1 MRRFQSLAFWCAV
14 AIVGGLGVTPVNA
27 QEAGCCRGMHG
38 QQPGGG
44 RHGRPHGGGRHGDP
58 SHQADREIFHFLL
71 EHRADIRRTVTP
83 LPNGVETLTESDD
96 PTVVAKLQTHVQAMA
111 RRVEE
116 QRPIHRRDPL
126 FAEIFR
132 HADKI
137 KMQLTPTPQ
146 GLKVLETSDDPYV
159 VQLIQAHAE
168 VVNLFVKNGWSE
180 MRKDHPLPVRQ

>member
-1 MRRFQSLAFWCAV
+1 MRGFKSLVFWSTV
-14 AIVGGLGVTPVNA
+14 AIVGGLGVERVNA
-27 QEAGCCRGMHG
+27 QEPHCCRGMHG
-38 QQPGGG
+38 KQQGGMHGKRQGGG
-44 RHGRPHGGGRHGDP
+44 MHGDP
-58 SHQADREIFHFLL
+58 THQTDREIFHFLL
-71 EHRADIRRTVTP
+71 EHRTDIHRTVTS

-96 PTVVAKLQTHVQAMA
+96 PTIVDKLQAHVQAMS

-126 FAEIFR
+126 FAELFA

-137 KMQLTPTPQ
+137 EMQLEPTSK
-146 GLKVLETSDDPYV
+146 GIKVIETSDDPYV

-168 VVNLFVKNGWSE
+168 VVSLFVKNGWSE